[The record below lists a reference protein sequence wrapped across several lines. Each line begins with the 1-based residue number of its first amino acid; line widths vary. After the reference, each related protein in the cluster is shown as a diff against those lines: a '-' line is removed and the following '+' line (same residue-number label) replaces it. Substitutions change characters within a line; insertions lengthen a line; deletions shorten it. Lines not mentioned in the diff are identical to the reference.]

1 MLVRL
6 FKTQNPFN
14 LILLV
19 ILAIGIRLPYLLDN
33 NPVPVFNY
41 NEPFSTFIF
50 GHYLSFWNNKVLNV
64 LLTTG
69 LYYAAGL
76 WLNKIVNDFSLIFKN
91 THLPSLLFV
100 VITGLFPTFFTLD
113 AAILIIFLQLWVFIR
128 LFKLYKTNQ
137 ATIIAFDLGIIV
149 SIASLIYFPAIAWL
163 LLVWLALLIFRPFNW
178 REWTSSIMGAITP
191 YLFVAFFYFWTNRW
205 DDFIILWQPL
215 KNYWQINIFPKN
227 SDYLPLIPM
236 VLILIVSFN
245 KLRENFYK
253 NVVQVRKA
261 QQLLIFSIVITAA
274 SFYVKP
280 SFSINHFILL
290 AAPIAVFLSYY
301 FLVAKRLWVSEG
313 LLLLMII
320 SALFFQFK

>member
-14 LILLV
+14 LILLL
-19 ILAIGIRLPYLLDN
+19 ILAISIRLPYLMDN
-33 NPVPVFNY
+33 SPIPVFNY

-50 GHYLSFWNNKVLNV
+50 GRYASLWDNKVWNV
-64 LLTTG
+64 VITTL
-69 LYYAAGL
+69 LYYAAAL

-100 VITGLFPTFFTLD
+100 VITGIFPTFFTLD
-113 AAILIIFLQLWVFIR
+113 AAILIIFLQLWMFIR
-128 LFKLYKTNQ
+128 LFKLYKSNQ
-137 ATIIAFDLGIIV
+137 ATIIAFDLGVIV
-149 SIASLIYFPAIAWL
+149 SLASLFYFPAIAWI
-163 LLVWLALLIFRPFNW
+163 LLVWLALLIFRSFNW
-178 REWTSSIMGAITP
+178 REWASSIMGAITP
-191 YLFVAFFYFWTNRW
+191 YIFVAFFYFWVNRW
-205 DDFIILWQPL
+205 SDFVMFWQPL

-236 VLILIVSFN
+236 ALILIVSFN
-245 KLRENFYK
+245 KLRDNFYK

-261 QQLLIFSIVITAA
+261 QQLLIFSIIITAG
-274 SFYVKP
+274 SFYIKP

-290 AAPIAVFLSYY
+290 AAPFAVFLSYY
-301 FLVAKRLWVSEG
+301 FLVAKRQWASEG

-320 SALFFQFK
+320 SALFFQLQ

>member
-1 MLVRL
+1 MFIRL
-6 FKTQNPFN
+6 FKTQNPIN
-14 LILLV
+14 LIILL
-19 ILAIGIRLPYLLDN
+19 ILAIGIRLPYLFDLS
-33 NPVPVFNY
+33 PVPVFNY

-50 GHYLSFWNNKVLNV
+50 GHYTSFWENKIFNV
-64 LLTTG
+64 LFTTG
-69 LYYAAGL
+69 LYYSAGL
-76 WLNKIVNDFSLIFKN
+76 WLNKIANDYNLIFKH

-100 VITGLFPTFFTLD
+100 VITGIFPTFFTLD
-113 AAILIIFLQLWVFIR
+113 AAILIIFLQLWIFIR
-128 LFKLYKTNQ
+128 LFKLYKTSQ
-137 ATIIAFDLGIIV
+137 ATILTFDLGIIV
-149 SIASLIYFPAIAWL
+149 SLASLIYFPAIAWL

-178 REWTSSIMGAITP
+178 REWTASIMGALTP

-261 QQLLIFSIVITAA
+261 QQLLIFSIIITAG
-274 SFYVKP
+274 SFYIKP

-301 FLVAKRLWVSEG
+301 FLVAKRHWASEG